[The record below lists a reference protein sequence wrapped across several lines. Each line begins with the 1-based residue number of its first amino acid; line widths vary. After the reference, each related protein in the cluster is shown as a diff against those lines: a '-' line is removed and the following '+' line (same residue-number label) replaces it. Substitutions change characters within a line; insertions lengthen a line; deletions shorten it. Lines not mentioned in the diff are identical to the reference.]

1 MSQDRKRGWNVSNT
15 GLGKDIRVMNGVRYA
30 NSRVPHSDFF
40 ACDVHI
46 LHNTL
51 LSRYIYQKQTKMMY
65 YCTFENNKALK
76 IKINYWTR
84 CSGKSCIVAASAT
97 VLRIKSSEVAE

>member
-30 NSRVPHSDFF
+30 NSCVPHSDFF

-51 LSRYIYQKQTKMMY
+51 LSRYIY
-65 YCTFENNKALK
+65 
-76 IKINYWTR
+76 
-84 CSGKSCIVAASAT
+84 
-97 VLRIKSSEVAE
+97 